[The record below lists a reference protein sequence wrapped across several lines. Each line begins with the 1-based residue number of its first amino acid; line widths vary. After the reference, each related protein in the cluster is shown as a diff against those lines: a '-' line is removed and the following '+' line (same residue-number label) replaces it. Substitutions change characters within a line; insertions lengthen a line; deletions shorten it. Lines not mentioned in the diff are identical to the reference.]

1 MELLDAL
8 CCPVSQEP
16 YGSAGAVRPRIL
28 PCGHTISHTSLK
40 SVRCP
45 ETCCHISLAARE
57 AQAGLL
63 DAYLSVRKPVN
74 DHVEAMCAIRC
85 WLGLHLTAEPAT
97 FTCDLQILKQDSTQ
111 QHTCPICRT
120 FLHSDCA
127 STYPTNFAI
136 LDILPRILRLQHGAS
151 FTPLPDY
158 TAPLDAVGS
167 DSDSDA
173 PGRSM
178 PIGSEASTAALPTPM
193 PSMAATAALFPQL
206 PWLQERVDLPLRLL
220 DLLSVAQGQGTT
232 LPTRVA
238 EQVAAKYKLPADAI
252 RILQPSSTP
261 LHTSSQTESPIRQG
275 AVPSDPWS

>member
-1 MELLDAL
+1 MTSWKPCLLINRL
-8 CCPVSQEP
+8 LG
-16 YGSAGAVRPRIL
+16 YL
-28 PCGHTISHTSLK
+28 TSGP
-40 SVRCP
+40 S
-45 ETCCHISLAARE
+45 I
-57 AQAGLL
+57 
-63 DAYLSVRKPVN
+63 
-74 DHVEAMCAIRC
+74 
-85 WLGLHLTAEPAT
+85 
-97 FTCDLQILKQDSTQ
+97 TCDLQILKQESTQ

-120 FLHSDCA
+120 FLHSDSA

-178 PIGSEASTAALPTPM
+178 PFGSEASTAALPTPM

-232 LPTRVA
+232 LRTRVA
-238 EQVAAKYKLPADAI
+238 DQLAAKYKLPADAI

-275 AVPSDPWS
+275 AASSEIVVLKQPLPAVSSLPSGHMLTQRSLSQSVACARLECRAIALATPGVQHWLMLCD